1 MNINSKDISIYLIIL
16 GLDQEESITEKLIK
30 DKYRELAKLYHPDTN
45 RKTASSAQFIKI
57 TEAKD
62 YLIDNLE
69 YANIY
74 LQQKESSKKQNNWT
88 SEDNN
93 RGYDYSYNSYRTQEE
108 NNWSYDYSYSSYQTE
123 EKNTS
128 YNDTYDYYKQ
138 DRTEDNTNSKTNYS
152 EHGYNERRNETKQ
165 IIPGFIFAIII
176 AAVIFIISSIQTGTE
191 VSSNNNDVIT
201 NVKKNTSQPVQTI
214 EYNDNLSLGDMYW
227 YYDNNPDKAISLY
240 SGNYY
245 LIKGNVISISKS
257 DSNSYSKLVEMDTF
271 TGVTYGNKTMKLY
284 FKSDD
289 AKKLSSIKEGQLIE
303 IIGMSG
309 DKWGYWYNCVIK

>member
-62 YLIDNLE
+62 YLIDNIE

-74 LQQKESSKKQNNWT
+74 LQQKESSKKHNNWT

-93 RGYDYSYNSYRTQEE
+93 RGYDYSYNSYR
-108 NNWSYDYSYSSYQTE
+108 TE

-152 EHGYNERRNETKQ
+152 EHGYKER
-165 IIPGFIFAIII
+165 
-176 AAVIFIISSIQTGTE
+176 
-191 VSSNNNDVIT
+191 
-201 NVKKNTSQPVQTI
+201 
-214 EYNDNLSLGDMYW
+214 
-227 YYDNNPDKAISLY
+227 
-240 SGNYY
+240 
-245 LIKGNVISISKS
+245 
-257 DSNSYSKLVEMDTF
+257 
-271 TGVTYGNKTMKLY
+271 
-284 FKSDD
+284 
-289 AKKLSSIKEGQLIE
+289 
-303 IIGMSG
+303 
-309 DKWGYWYNCVIK
+309 